1 MGPQRIF
8 GMTPWVRRLFVANL
22 VVFLFQMTIFVAPRF
37 LATFGFVPL
46 RALAQPW
53 TFVTYMFLHGGP
65 LHLAFN
71 LLALFVFGPDVEE
84 QMGGGP
90 FLAYYLL
97 CGLGGAALSFALMQF
112 RPVELVIGASAA
124 VYGVLLAFAWVAPDR
139 PIYVFPLPEPIPA
152 KWLVTFTVAVSLGLA
167 IFPPIDKVSHL
178 VHLGGFGAGCAARLA
193 AERAGPPGP
202 RGPGE
207 RRGTQAAPPAARR
220 GTGGDRPRTRQ
231 DLGTRNREPHARR
244 AEIPR
249 GDEPKDAGQG
259 LRATCSRCSSSCPCR
274 IPQAAI
280 PTPCSPRGCS
290 PRRAAPPSGWS
301 PNSPGTRMLTS
312 RWGGC
317 GTRGPPRAAT
327 ARSTSSARRSGSRRA
342 SRRRSGGRSR
352 WGIGWGATRARA
364 SPGARCSGCLSSAR
378 GTALPGRAFSSC
390 TTTTPSGAAPTGCSP
405 FTRT

>member
-22 VVFLFQMTIFVAPRF
+22 VVFLFQMTIFVDPRF

-84 QMGGGP
+84 RMGGGP

-124 VYGVLLAFAWVAPDR
+124 VYGVLLAFAWAAPDR

-178 VHLGGFGAGCAARLA
+178 AHLGGFGAGFLYLKVADWRLA
-193 AERAGPPGP
+193 RAER
-202 RGPGE
+202 
-207 RRGTQAAPPAARR
+207 
-220 GTGGDRPRTRQ
+220 
-231 DLGTRNREPHARR
+231 HV
-244 AEIPR
+244 
-249 GDEPKDAGQG
+249 
-259 LRATCSRCSSSCPCR
+259 
-274 IPQAAI
+274 
-280 PTPCSPRGCS
+280 
-290 PRRAAPPSGWS
+290 
-301 PNSPGTRMLTS
+301 
-312 RWGGC
+312 
-317 GTRGPPRAAT
+317 
-327 ARSTSSARRSGSRRA
+327 RRA
-342 SRRRSGGRSR
+342 SQPSVLVHPGR
-352 WGIGWGATRARA
+352 AARA
-364 SPGARCSGCLSSAR
+364 SDAGLKPRRPPRDAAQAEIDRKSTRLNSSHLVISYAVFCLKKKKTCRSGPVRNRRSRSSHR
-378 GTALPGRAFSSC
+378 RA
-390 TTTTPSGAAPTGCSP
+390 T
-405 FTRT
+405 